1 MAAAVSEKGYAAATI
16 GDIVRHAHV
25 SRRTFYECFP
35 DKESCFLALFAVTS
49 DRLLDAISNE
59 VARDLPWEERIRATV
74 EAYLRGFAANP
85 ALTSTFLVE
94 IRTAGPRALGLRR
107 SVIHRLTDVLL
118 GLAADARAQDPS
130 LHPLDPATATAIVG
144 GINELMLQAVEEQR
158 VHRIG
163 ELADTATAMVRAALT
178 APR

>member
-1 MAAAVSEKGYAAATI
+1 MSEKGYAATTI
-16 GDIVRHAHV
+16 GDIVSHAHV

-49 DRLLDAISNE
+49 DRLLDAISE
-59 VARDLPWEERIRATV
+59 VARDLPWEERISSTIRI
-74 EAYLRGFAANP
+74 YLSGFAANP

-107 SVIHRLTDVLL
+107 AVIHRLSDVLL

-130 LHPLDPATATAIVG
+130 LRPLKPETATAIVG

-158 VHRIG
+158 VHRIAD
-163 ELADTATAMVRAALT
+163 LAETATDLMRAALI
-178 APR
+178 AG